1 MSQLRDFYQDGDNNI
16 IYDNIYCD
24 AIDVSTLDF
33 NCQETCFL
41 DISEAKG
48 ISNLISWLKDQDTK
62 RLIDTRTWT
71 RAKKRYSRLSIDSI
85 PEVAASLENSPIK
98 PRTSHLITSTPH
110 VPQLASSRLNF
121 DFTERINV
129 VPSVLRSSSSAY
141 SGSNFGQTSL
151 ETLLNMSQQN
161 GVDSFINMDAPEL
174 NESLLINNKQPPSLT
189 DSLLMIEDSELV
201 GSTHSSL
208 SCFGA
213 GVGIRSVGTGVKSR
227 GVGVESDEVGED
239 SSAVVVGTSAEARR
253 LESLENGPKMD
264 DSQILTTSMMQTSL
278 FSDTMDT
285 NNPFARDLSDGSCIE
300 NPNYSSLNNTI
311 TVNNSAPKKKIDAT
325 FNADELYAALNN
337 ESFLIN
343 RTFDNNEAN
352 HLSYVI
358 CREDS
363 ADLSVENKTYSS
375 KKLNLQLNK
384 CSKIINCS
392 EEILG
397 VEVEEENLMI
407 DQNLENKE
415 CDIKV
420 NTTIELSDDLNS
432 TFTVDDESLPSD
444 GFKEPL
450 TVDNQKCL
458 NSTFVAENNKVLNET
473 YNNENEED
481 ANVMKNRY
489 QTYRKPVPSKM
500 LLRKTFGFHMQDTR
514 SLENLADRFGNKK
527 SGGAKAAGVGKKS
540 FSRLPQSLQKS
551 NPNLNSGLKLV
562 PSDSKPR
569 SGLYG
574 FRNPRTGNAEGDGL
588 DKKSKYKFAQ
598 GSTESIESTQSIA
611 SAPDLDD
618 CLSADS
624 DDKDFKDRKIMEN
637 TWIADP
643 TDLPSPILKDG
654 EVPSGSRGS
663 LNEGNDSHIK
673 TSSPIISPSSSQS
686 NDSTYGNVKPAVKP
700 CLPPKQTSIEK
711 SIKNNEKPEMKSG
724 IRPPSARALSG
735 IPRPASRIPAPG
747 FTRSNF
753 AKKNLT

>member
-16 IYDNIYCD
+16 YCD
-24 AIDVSTLDF
+24 TIDVSSLDF

-85 PEVAASLENSPIK
+85 PEVASSLENSPIN
-98 PRTSHLITSTPH
+98 PRGSHLMTSTPH
-110 VPQLASSRLNF
+110 VAQLPSSRLNF

-129 VPSVLRSSSSAY
+129 VPSILRSSSGY

-189 DSLLMIEDSELV
+189 ESLLMIEDSELA

-213 GVGIRSVGTGVKSR
+213 GVGIKGTGV
-227 GVGVESDEVGED
+227 GVKCHVVGIESGGVGED
-239 SSAVVVGTSAEARR
+239 EPAVVVGTSAEAQR

-300 NPNYSSLNNTI
+300 NPNYSSLNNTV
-311 TVNNSAPKKKIDAT
+311 TVNNSASKKKIDAT

-358 CREDS
+358 CREDT
-363 ADLSVENKTYSS
+363 DDFSVENKIYSS

-392 EEILG
+392 EE
-397 VEVEEENLMI
+397 ENLKV
-407 DQNLENKE
+407 DQNLGNKE
-415 CDIKV
+415 GDLKV
-420 NTTIELSDDLNS
+420 NSTIKLSDDLNS
-432 TFTVDDESLPSD
+432 TFIVDDESLPSD
-444 GFKEPL
+444 GFKEPI
-450 TVDNQKCL
+450 TIDNQKCL

-489 QTYRKPVPSKM
+489 QTYRKPVPSKL
-500 LLRKTFGFHMQDTR
+500 LLRKTFGFNIQDTR
-514 SLENLADRFGNKK
+514 SLENLADRCGSKK
-527 SGGAKAAGVGKKS
+527 TGEAKAAGVGKKN

-574 FRNPRTGNAEGDGL
+574 FRNSRTGSAEDGRL

-618 CLSADS
+618 CLSVDS
-624 DDKDFKDRKIMEN
+624 DDKDFKERKIMEN

-663 LNEGNDSHIK
+663 LSEDGN
-673 TSSPIISPSSSQS
+673 
-686 NDSTYGNVKPAVKP
+686 YKPTVKP
-700 CLPPKQTSIEK
+700 CLPPKQISLEK
-711 SIKNNEKPEMKSG
+711 LTKNPEKPEIKSG
-724 IRPPSARALSG
+724 IRPPSTRSLSG

-747 FTRSNF
+747 FTRTNF
-753 AKKNLT
+753 SKKNLT